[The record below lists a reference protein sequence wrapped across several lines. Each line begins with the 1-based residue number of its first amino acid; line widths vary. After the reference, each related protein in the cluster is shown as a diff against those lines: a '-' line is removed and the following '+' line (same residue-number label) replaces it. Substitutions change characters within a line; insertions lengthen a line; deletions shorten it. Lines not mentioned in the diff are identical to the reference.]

1 MFSFFSSLFCG
12 VVEDGIQAVPP
23 RATNPSK
30 HIHTQCFEP
39 KLYFISTVQCINSYT
54 NTKLGKVVSIL
65 SQNCLCIFKIILIL
79 IHLVDRALFL
89 VSTTSLVDA
98 PVHLQV
104 VLTWCFQLWFL
115 IKSFVLRTRRDRFQV
130 VAFLRSLE
138 VNPAKENVG
147 IVKVERDQTTRLNHV
162 THLHLIFKKR
172 WK

>member
-1 MFSFFSSLFCG
+1 MKMTHTTTPPISLSVYNSVSVVPFFSYRYFHVQCTSVSFVFSFFSSLFCG

-104 VLTWCFQLWFL
+104 VLTWCFQL
-115 IKSFVLRTRRDRFQV
+115 
-130 VAFLRSLE
+130 
-138 VNPAKENVG
+138 
-147 IVKVERDQTTRLNHV
+147 
-162 THLHLIFKKR
+162 
-172 WK
+172 